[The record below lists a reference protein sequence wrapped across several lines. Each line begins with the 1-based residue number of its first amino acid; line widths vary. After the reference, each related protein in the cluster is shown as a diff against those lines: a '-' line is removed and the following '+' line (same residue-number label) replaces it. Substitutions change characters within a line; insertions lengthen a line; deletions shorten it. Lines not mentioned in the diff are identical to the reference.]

1 MKAFTACVLISIV
14 TLVSA
19 DYKQV
24 QVSRGGNITLDGP
37 FDNTTWTRYHND
49 GHKNG
54 WMKICTWTGQTYKCH
69 NNGSITIFAFNI
81 TSGVYKAE
89 GYKKEVRTFSFR
101 NQKHTI
107 EDSGDYEQQKIY
119 LYNLTIIEPPTTKA
133 PTTTKPTTFKTTRE
147 TTTQS
152 TTTETTQPTTEPTTH
167 PTTTASTTTE
177 TTTHT
182 TQLDTT
188 VQNSTVLVRYLL
200 REESTTEQTE
210 ATSSAFSS
218 TANLTSLASINE
230 TLVPLMLE
238 QDLRGLDMQITFL
251 VVCGIFILAVLL
263 YFVCCKA
270 REKSS
275 RPIYRP
281 VIGDPQPLQVEGG
294 LRNLLFSFSVW

>member
-54 WMKICTWTGQTYKCH
+54 WMKICTWTAPTYKCH

-89 GYKKEVRTFSFR
+89 GYKKEVRTFSSR

-133 PTTTKPTTFKTTRE
+133 PTIVRTTTRE
-147 TTTQS
+147 
-152 TTTETTQPTTEPTTH
+152 TTH
-167 PTTTASTTTE
+167 PTTT
-177 TTTHT
+177 THT
-182 TQLDTT
+182 THLDTT
-188 VQNSTVLVRYLL
+188 VQNTTLL
-200 REESTTEQTE
+200 IGFLIRGNESTTDQTE

-218 TANLTSLASINE
+218 TANLTSLASVNE
-230 TLVPLMLE
+230 TIVPMMYG
-238 QDLRGLDMQITFL
+238 QPYSGLDIQITFL
-251 VVCGIFILAVLL
+251 VVCGIFILVVLL

-270 REKSS
+270 REKSR

>member
-1 MKAFTACVLISIV
+1 MKAFTACVLISLV
-14 TLVSA
+14 TLSLSQIINVN
-19 DYKQV
+19 V
-24 QVSRGGNITLDGP
+24 TRGGSITLNGTYP
-37 FDNTTWTRYHND
+37 QTTWTRYHTD
-49 GHKNG
+49 GWK
-54 WMKICTWTGQTYKCH
+54 KICEWNVTAYKCFS
-69 NNGSITIFAFNI
+69 NGSITITATANI
-81 TSGVYKAE
+81 TSGKIKAE
-89 GYKKEVRTFSFR
+89 SYKNEIKKMVYRNNKTTF
-101 NQKHTI
+101 
-107 EDSGDYEQQKIY
+107 EDSGDYEYQKLSFY
-119 LYNLTIIEPPTTKA
+119 MLTIIELPTTKA
-133 PTTTKPTTFKTTRE
+133 PTTVRTTR
-147 TTTQS
+147 
-152 TTTETTQPTTEPTTH
+152 ETTQPTTS
-167 PTTTASTTTE
+167 STTVE

-188 VQNSTVLVRYLL
+188 VQNSTVLIRFLL

-270 REKSS
+270 REKSR

-281 VIGDPQPLQVEGG
+281 VIGEPQPLQVDGG
-294 LRNLLFSFSVW
+294 LRNLLFSFTVW

>member
-1 MKAFTACVLISIV
+1 MKAFTACVLISLV
-14 TLVSA
+14 TLSLSQMINVN
-19 DYKQV
+19 V
-24 QVSRGGNITLDGP
+24 TRGGKITLNGTYP
-37 FDNTTWTRYHND
+37 QTTWTRYHLD
-49 GHKNG
+49 SWKNLCE
-54 WMKICTWTGQTYKCH
+54 WNITAYKCYD
-69 NNGSITIFAFNI
+69 NGSITITATANI
-81 TSGVYKAE
+81 TSGRYKAE
-89 GYKKEVRTFSFR
+89 SYKNEIKKSILKT
-101 NQKHTI
+101 NKTI
-107 EDSGDYEQQKIY
+107 FEDSGNYEHQKITFY
-119 LYNLTIIEPPTTKA
+119 QLTIIELPTTKA
-133 PTTTKPTTFKTTRE
+133 PTTTKPTTVRTTRE
-147 TTTQS
+147 TTTQ
-152 TTTETTQPTTEPTTH
+152 PTTVPTTH
-167 PTTTASTTTE
+167 TTTTASTTTE

>member
-14 TLVSA
+14 TLSSA
-19 DYKQV
+19 AMINV
-24 QVSRGGNITLDGP
+24 NVTRGGKITLNGTYP
-37 FDNTTWTRYHND
+37 QTTWTRYHKD
-49 GHKNG
+49 GWKN
-54 WMKICTWTGQTYKCH
+54 ICEWNVTAYKCFS
-69 NNGSITIFAFNI
+69 NGSITITATANI
-81 TSGVYKAE
+81 TSGTIKAESYKNEMKKMVYKNN
-89 GYKKEVRTFSFR
+89 KTTF
-101 NQKHTI
+101 
-107 EDSGDYEQQKIY
+107 EDSGNYEYQK
-119 LYNLTIIEPPTTKA
+119 LSFYNLTIIELPTTKA
-133 PTTTKPTTFKTTRE
+133 PTVR
-147 TTTQS
+147 
-152 TTTETTQPTTEPTTH
+152 TTQPTTVPTTH
-167 PTTTASTTTE
+167 P

-218 TANLTSLASINE
+218 TANLTSLASTNE
-230 TLVPLMLE
+230 TGVSLMYG
-238 QDLRGLDMQITFL
+238 QHYPGLDIQITFL
-251 VVCGIFILAVLL
+251 IVCGVFILAVLL

-281 VIGDPQPLQVEGG
+281 VIGEPQPLQVEGG

>member
-1 MKAFTACVLISIV
+1 MKAFTACVLISIITLSLAAPKPEVYTQVNV
-14 TLVSA
+14 T
-19 DYKQV
+19 
-24 QVSRGGNITLDGP
+24 RGGNATLNGP
-37 FDNTTWTRYHND
+37 FNNNTWTRYHDD
-49 GHKNG
+49 GKKSG
-54 WMKICTWTGQTYKCH
+54 WMNICKWLDPSYTCH
-69 NNGSITIFAFNI
+69 SNGSLSIFAFNI
-81 TSGVYKAE
+81 SSGKYKVQSYTNSYNGLD
-89 GYKKEVRTFSFR
+89 GYEKLEVKMF
-101 NQKHTI
+101 
-107 EDSGDYEQQKIY
+107 
-119 LYNLTIIEPPTTKA
+119 NLTVIEPPTTRA
-133 PTTTKPTTFKTTRE
+133 PTTVRTTK
-147 TTTQS
+147 
-152 TTTETTQPTTEPTTH
+152 ETTQPTIVPTTH
-167 PTTTASTTTE
+167 PTTTVSTTT
-177 TTTHT
+177 
-182 TQLDTT
+182 L
-188 VQNSTVLVRYLL
+188 LIGFLL
-200 REESTTEQTE
+200 RGNESTTDQTE

>member
-1 MKAFTACVLISIV
+1 MKAFTAFVLISIV
-14 TLVSA
+14 TLSLAAKREQYHSYNVTR
-19 DYKQV
+19 D
-24 QVSRGGNITLDGP
+24 GFITLNVTIE
-37 FDNTTWTRYHND
+37 NTTWTRYHQD
-49 GHKNG
+49 GWKQ
-54 WMKICTWTGQTYKCH
+54 ICLWKDPSYTCH
-69 NNGSITIFAFNI
+69 SKNGSITIHAFNI
-81 TSGVYKAE
+81 TSGQYRAESYTYWYKYY
-89 GYKKEVRTFSFR
+89 G
-101 NQKHTI
+101 NHKHEIHIFNITVI
-107 EDSGDYEQQKIY
+107 EH
-119 LYNLTIIEPPTTKA
+119 PTTKA
-133 PTTTKPTTFKTTRE
+133 PTTPNTATSIKS
-147 TTTQS
+147 TTTQP
-152 TTTETTQPTTEPTTH
+152 TTRETTQPTTVPTTH
-167 PTTTASTTTE
+167 PTTTVSTTTE

-281 VIGDPQPLQVEGG
+281 VIGEPQPLQVEGG

>member
-1 MKAFTACVLISIV
+1 MKAFTACVLISLV
-14 TLVSA
+14 TLSLSQTINVN
-19 DYKQV
+19 V
-24 QVSRGGNITLDGP
+24 TRGGSITLNGTYP
-37 FDNTTWTRYHND
+37 QTTWTRYHTD
-49 GHKNG
+49 GWK
-54 WMKICTWTGQTYKCH
+54 KICEWNVTAYKCFS
-69 NNGSITIFAFNI
+69 NGSITITATANI
-81 TSGVYKAE
+81 TSGKIKAE
-89 GYKKEVRTFSFR
+89 SYKNEIKKMVYRNNKTTF
-101 NQKHTI
+101 
-107 EDSGDYEQQKIY
+107 EDSGDYEYQKLSFY
-119 LYNLTIIEPPTTKA
+119 MLTIIELPTTKA
-133 PTTTKPTTFKTTRE
+133 PTTVRTTR
-147 TTTQS
+147 
-152 TTTETTQPTTEPTTH
+152 ETTQPTTS
-167 PTTTASTTTE
+167 STTVE

-188 VQNSTVLVRYLL
+188 VQNSTVLIRFLL

-270 REKSS
+270 REKSR

-281 VIGDPQPLQVEGG
+281 VIGEPQPLQVDGG
-294 LRNLLFSFSVW
+294 LRNLLFSFTVW

>member
-1 MKAFTACVLISIV
+1 MKAFTACVLISLV
-14 TLVSA
+14 TLSLSQIINVN
-19 DYKQV
+19 V
-24 QVSRGGNITLDGP
+24 TRGGSITLNGTYP
-37 FDNTTWTRYHND
+37 QTTWTRYHTD
-49 GHKNG
+49 GWK
-54 WMKICTWTGQTYKCH
+54 KICEWNVTAYKCFS
-69 NNGSITIFAFNI
+69 NGSITITATANI
-81 TSGVYKAE
+81 TSGKIKAE
-89 GYKKEVRTFSFR
+89 SYKNEIKKMVYRNNKTTF
-101 NQKHTI
+101 
-107 EDSGDYEQQKIY
+107 EDSGDYEYQKLSFY
-119 LYNLTIIEPPTTKA
+119 MLTIIELPT
-133 PTTTKPTTFKTTRE
+133 R
-147 TTTQS
+147 
-152 TTTETTQPTTEPTTH
+152 ETTQPTTS
-167 PTTTASTTTE
+167 STTVE

-188 VQNSTVLVRYLL
+188 VQNSTVLIRFLL

-270 REKSS
+270 REKSR

-281 VIGDPQPLQVEGG
+281 VIGEPQPLQVDGG
-294 LRNLLFSFSVW
+294 LRNLLFSFTVW

>member
-1 MKAFTACVLISIV
+1 MKAFTACVLISIITLSSAALINVNV
-14 TLVSA
+14 T
-19 DYKQV
+19 
-24 QVSRGGNITLDGP
+24 RGGNITLTGAGLNTTWKRYHLNGFKDICKWSDPSYICHG
-37 FDNTTWTRYHND
+37 DNTT
-49 GHKNG
+49 
-54 WMKICTWTGQTYKCH
+54 
-69 NNGSITIFAFNI
+69 ITNITVIANKNI
-81 TSGVYKAE
+81 TSGELRADSFYIRPD
-89 GYKKEVRTFSFR
+89 GYE
-101 NQKHTI
+101 NQKLV
-107 EDSGDYEQQKIY
+107 IY
-119 LYNLTIIEPPTTKA
+119 KLDIIELPTTKA
-133 PTTTKPTTFKTTRE
+133 PTTTKPTTVRTTRE
-147 TTTQS
+147 TTTQ
-152 TTTETTQPTTEPTTH
+152 PTTVP
-167 PTTTASTTTE
+167 TTASTTIE
-177 TTTHT
+177 TTTQT

-188 VQNSTVLVRYLL
+188 VQNSTVLVRFLL

>member
-54 WMKICTWTGQTYKCH
+54 WMKICTWTGATYKCH

-89 GYKKEVRTFSFR
+89 GYKKEVRTFSSR

-119 LYNLTIIEPPTTKA
+119 LYNLTIIEPPTT
-133 PTTTKPTTFKTTRE
+133 RE
-147 TTTQS
+147 
-152 TTTETTQPTTEPTTH
+152 TTH
-167 PTTTASTTTE
+167 PTTT
-177 TTTHT
+177 THT
-182 TQLDTT
+182 THLDTT
-188 VQNSTVLVRYLL
+188 VQNTTLL
-200 REESTTEQTE
+200 IGFLIRGNESTTDQTE

-218 TANLTSLASINE
+218 TANLTSLASVNE
-230 TLVPLMLE
+230 TIVPMMYG
-238 QDLRGLDMQITFL
+238 QPYSGLDIQITFL
-251 VVCGIFILAVLL
+251 VVCGIFILVVLL

-270 REKSS
+270 REKSR

>member
-1 MKAFTACVLISIV
+1 MKAFTACVLISLV
-14 TLVSA
+14 TLSLSQIINVN
-19 DYKQV
+19 V
-24 QVSRGGNITLDGP
+24 TRGASITLNGTYP
-37 FDNTTWTRYHND
+37 QTTWTRYHTD
-49 GHKNG
+49 GWK
-54 WMKICTWTGQTYKCH
+54 KICEWNVTAYKCFS
-69 NNGSITIFAFNI
+69 NGSITITATANI
-81 TSGVYKAE
+81 TSGKIKAE
-89 GYKKEVRTFSFR
+89 SYKNEIKKMVYRNNKTTF
-101 NQKHTI
+101 
-107 EDSGDYEQQKIY
+107 EDSGDYEYQKLSFY
-119 LYNLTIIEPPTTKA
+119 MLTIIELPTTKA
-133 PTTTKPTTFKTTRE
+133 PTTVRTTR
-147 TTTQS
+147 
-152 TTTETTQPTTEPTTH
+152 ETTQPTTS
-167 PTTTASTTTE
+167 STTVE

-188 VQNSTVLVRYLL
+188 VQNSTVLIRFLL

-270 REKSS
+270 REKSR

-281 VIGDPQPLQVEGG
+281 VIGEPQPLQVDGG
-294 LRNLLFSFSVW
+294 LRNLLFSFTVW

>member
-1 MKAFTACVLISIV
+1 MKAFTAFVLISLV
-14 TLVSA
+14 TLSTTA
-19 DYKQV
+19 AAACYQKLNLT
-24 QVSRGGNITLDGP
+24 RGENITLTGAGLNNTWSVYHHDGQ
-37 FDNTTWTRYHND
+37 
-49 GHKNG
+49 KNG
-54 WMKICTWTGQTYKCH
+54 WQPVCSWNDGRYVCKGDSNT
-69 NNGSITIFAFNI
+69 IT
-81 TSGVYKAE
+81 
-89 GYKKEVRTFSFR
+89 
-101 NQKHTI
+101 
-107 EDSGDYEQQKIY
+107 
-119 LYNLTIIEPPTTKA
+119 NLTVVANANLTSRKFQSYSYTNDDGYEKTKLCIYEVSIIELPTTRA
-133 PTTTKPTTFKTTRE
+133 PTTVRTTRE
-147 TTTQS
+147 TTTQ
-152 TTTETTQPTTEPTTH
+152 PTTVPTTH

-182 TQLDTT
+182 T
-188 VQNSTVLVRYLL
+188 VQNSTVVIRFLL

-270 REKSS
+270 REKSR

-281 VIGDPQPLQVEGG
+281 VIGEPQPLQVDGG
-294 LRNLLFSFSVW
+294 LRNLLFSFTVW